1 MALSKDFVDQHISDW
16 QQRLT
21 SEIYGHRKH
30 WPSHLFHHSPLENA
44 VAIVRDGCL
53 RSRNDEANQ
62 RARDVAAPGVID
74 TRNYAHDF
82 VRLYFRPKTPTQ
94 WNIEG
99 TRKVGECKYGDDAH
113 APVLVMF
120 MLTAQTVLSRPDIKF
135 SNKNMQLTDAAT
147 GDDESFF
154 GSIPFVKVF
163 SEGSN
168 GGDKSITDARCA
180 EVLCTSPLYLED
192 TLRRIGEGA
201 GYRPG
206 RFLLTGS
213 ANVLTSPRVADS
225 RAGRIETIE
234 MLPLARAEIEGNT
247 PTFLE
252 RLFDGRLQSAHNA
265 IVGDDLVRLILLGGF
280 PEALA
285 RESERRRQDW
295 ARSYLNSVLTRDL
308 RDIADIEKL
317 TELPKFVRLLA
328 EHSGQLVNYSQ
339 LGGSIGVSHKT
350 GQRYVGLL
358 EQVFLV
364 STLQPWFT
372 NALKRISKTPKLHFL
387 DSGLLATTRGLGFDR
402 IKADRTLLGPLLE
415 SFVFSEV
422 LKLMAASDLRLTPYH
437 FRDQQM
443 REVDIVLASPRSSVT
458 RPGCSCRWT
467 AQRQSWRGS
476 VRECRSV
483 RVGRDSCLM
492 FTAPVNTVGHR
503 PAFVARRKPAA
514 LAKLVPVLVG
524 HRAPE
529 VATAADWL
537 RSCHRPDASFLC
549 HATLSP
555 AQERQRGGSFHL
567 MSQSGVDGR
576 RAGLIIRSLKP

>member
-1 MALSKDFVDQHISDW
+1 MYERFVERRAEEALSDTPVVLIVGPRRAGKTTLV
-16 QQRLT
+16 
-21 SEIYGHRKH
+21 RKMGD
-30 WPSHLFHHSPLENA
+30 A
-44 VAIVRDGCL
+44 GRDYITL
-53 RSRNDEANQ
+53 
-62 RARDVAAPGVID
+62 
-74 TRNYAHDF
+74 
-82 VRLYFRPKTPTQ
+82 
-94 WNIEG
+94 
-99 TRKVGECKYGDDAH
+99 DD
-113 APVLVMF
+113 
-120 MLTAQTVLSRPDIKF
+120 QTVLAAVQSDPTGFVRELDRAIIDEIQRAPELLLAIKK
-135 SNKNMQLTDAAT
+135 SV
-147 GDDESFF
+147 DE
-154 GSIPFVKVF
+154 
-163 SEGSN
+163 
-168 GGDKSITDARCA
+168 D
-180 EVLCTSPLYLED
+180 
-192 TLRRIGEGA
+192 
-201 GYRPG
+201 YRPG

-225 RAGRIETIE
+225 LAGRIETIE

-443 REVDIVLASPRSSVT
+443 REVDIVLERDDGTIVGIEIKASASV
-458 RPGCSCRWT
+458 
-467 AQRQSWRGS
+467 
-476 VRECRSV
+476 
-483 RVGRDSCLM
+483 
-492 FTAPVNTVGHR
+492 
-503 PAFVARRKPAA
+503 AFS
-514 LAKLVPVLVG
+514 
-524 HRAPE
+524 
-529 VATAADWL
+529 D
-537 RSCHRPDASFLC
+537 F
-549 HATLSP
+549 
-555 AQERQRGGSFHL
+555 
-567 MSQSGVDGR
+567 
-576 RAGLIIRSLKP
+576 AGLRTLAQACGDRFAYGVVLYDSTDVVPFGDRLAAAPFSALWN